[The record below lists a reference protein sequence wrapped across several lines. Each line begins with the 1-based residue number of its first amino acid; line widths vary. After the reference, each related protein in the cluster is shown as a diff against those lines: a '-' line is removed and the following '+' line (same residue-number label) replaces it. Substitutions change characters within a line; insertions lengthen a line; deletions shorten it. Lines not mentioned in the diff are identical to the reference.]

1 MWSMCWTENPKMSV
15 WFTPCPP
22 YYMKGVTI
30 MSSSIWD
37 LAKQIEDKFYEI
49 ESLKSS
55 MQMFVSNKQEAEKI
69 VEIAQNN
76 AKIRRNRENNQ
87 YDR

>member
-1 MWSMCWTENPKMSV
+1 
-15 WFTPCPP
+15 
-22 YYMKGVTI
+22 